1 MHIKGIIFDLD
12 GTLAHTLP
20 ICIKAYQQA
29 FEHFIGRPFT
39 EQEVTAHF
47 GLTEAGIFQR
57 IMPEHWE
64 EGLKLYFEIYEKLHV
79 ECPTPFPGIIQA
91 LQLLEE
97 RGILMA
103 VVTGKGD
110 HTAAYTLKYLGIA
123 HYFEHVEVGDANAIV
138 KAIAMRRILTAWQ
151 MEPRFAAYIGDAY
164 TDTEQATTAGVLPL
178 GAAWCA
184 TETLTH
190 PGSIAP
196 AVTFSTV
203 DSFIDWLK
211 VNIEPLPA
219 SQS

>member
-20 ICIKAYQQA
+20 ICIKAYQEA
-29 FEHFIGRPFT
+29 FEHFTGRTFT

-57 IMPEHWE
+57 VIPEHWE
-64 EGLKLYFEIYEKLHV
+64 EGLNLYFEIYEKLHV

-91 LQLLEE
+91 LQLLRE

-103 VVTGKGD
+103 VVTGKGEY
-110 HTAAYTLKYLGIA
+110 TTTYTLKYLDIA
-123 HYFEHVEVGDANAIV
+123 QYFEHVEVGDANAIV
-138 KAIAMRRILTAWQ
+138 KAIAIRKILTAWN

-164 TDTEQATTAGVLPL
+164 TDTEQATAAGVLPL
-178 GAAWCA
+178 GAAWCT
-184 TETLTH
+184 TETLTY

-196 AVTFSTV
+196 TITFSTV
-203 DSFIDWLK
+203 DNFIDWLNA
-211 VNIEPLPA
+211 NIEPLPV